1 MSVITTNG
9 LSAST
14 SNNKITQKRSS
25 NFEEPPILGA
35 TLLFELIRSLQIN
48 GHGSQLSFLRTP
60 PTGENKANQYEPTGG
75 LHNLTNYSGFY
86 YRPSGIINFSRA
98 SIVKSNPYVLLTKTD
113 VGNNAAG
120 LEQSFTTLRN
130 TKAIKSSIDNYWDR
144 LVEYDK
150 LSKEE
155 ISMNVNT
162 DAQNKYTGYYPAF
175 HLIYAYMMENTK
187 IFQIFER
194 ITSLYQHGEDLTI
207 PYNNSDTLTRPWIDN
222 THLLFFSNSPYAV
235 WNENSLLGS
244 NFEAMRRNGYYRLF
258 GMDLNHG
265 IGENGTTPVNYKR
278 TGHSNADFVPQFE
291 NFLKLC
297 WQMMINF
304 SNTSNINTTD
314 LIALQEQANTLKNM
328 LLARR
333 TTENNLDNY
342 TLLNLSKLEYHSVV
356 MAEWFNHAISY
367 NSPIVKEM
375 GAEGVIPSDRLSRL
389 GQRVGISCHSKTGNF
404 LDLAPL
410 MATLLR
416 LLELDEVDS
425 DYLTAIANP
434 QTRPYALITSI
445 LYNYQLATGKD
456 LKNQVMINNR
466 SVLTNRMVGA

>member
-1 MSVITTNG
+1 MKVIKTDNG
-9 LSAST
+9 
-14 SNNKITQKRSS
+14 
-25 NFEEPPILGA
+25 EEPILGA
-35 TLLFELIRSLQIN
+35 PLLFELIRSFDILYNGAELQ
-48 GHGSQLSFLRTP
+48 LRRT
-60 PTGENKANQYEPTGG
+60 ANIKIRPEYYEPNGTTTE
-75 LHNLTNYSGFY
+75 NTTNYNGFY
-86 YRPSGIINFSRA
+86 YRTSPVSPINFVRN
-98 SIVKSNPYVLLTKTD
+98 SIAKSNPYILLSQKD
-113 VGNNAAG
+113 IEDNAAG
-120 LEQSFTTLRN
+120 LEQDFTTVRATLKI
-130 TKAIKSSIDNYWDR
+130 KAAIDNHWER
-144 LVEYDK
+144 LIGYDS
-150 LSKEE
+150 LAL
-155 ISMNVNT
+155 NNDT
-162 DAQNKYTGYYPAF
+162 TTRNKYTGYYPAF

-278 TGHSNADFVPQFE
+278 TGHSNTDFVPQFE

-375 GAEGVIPSDRLSRL
+375 GAEGVTPSDRLSRL
-389 GQRVGISCHSKTGNF
+389 GQRVGIPCHSKTGNF